1 VREGGTKLG
10 WRLARKEMGQRKEGP
25 TGRTEEGKEWKE
37 FFFNLLAFETKPPIT
52 KILVQQHAC
61 MNIF

>member
-25 TGRTEEGKEWKE
+25 TGRTEEGMEGI
-37 FFFNLLAFETKPPIT
+37 FFLNLLAFETKPPIT